1 MRRPYKATRCSTCGS
16 IVYAYVPKTYYA
28 SDNAVKALSA
38 DGTAV
43 SDAVKDAH
51 FSLKSVTAANLPQFD
66 GVQGLAFSFKG
77 NRPGRYTVKYDY
89 FFQYNS
95 PGTGKNPVTCQN
107 PDCEY
112 YQKEPAYDVGGDHST
127 HRTENTINLTVT
139 ADYKLSYDANGGS
152 GASAAEELKDSTEG
166 SQEFTLSS
174 TVPERKGYSFLGW
187 SENKDA
193 KTADYRAGSKYTL
206 TWPDTA
212 KTLYAVWEK
221 ESTTPTNPVNPVTP
235 VNPST
240 PSEEHTVTFHP
251 ANGQPDFTQTVPDGG
266 QAVMPDDPVYNGYKF
281 DGWYTDT
288 DLSKAYDFSTKVNSS
303 LNLYAKWTKSAEPV
317 KPENQAKKVS
327 GILLPKVTAAGKHAQ
342 TLTWTAVK
350 NADGYYI
357 YTNRCDKADKEYP
370 FRKAATYKA
379 SRARVYKVKKLK
391 TGENYKYYV
400 AAYQIRNGKKVI
412 VRNSVTVHS
421 VAGNTSARSTNVKS
435 VKAKKHSITLKKGRS
450 YTLKASVSKMNKKKA
465 FLDDTHCAKL
475 RFLSGS
481 TSIASVNY
489 NSGKVTAKKAGS
501 TYIYVLGVNG
511 VRDKVKV
518 TVK

>member
-1 MRRPYKATRCSTCGS
+1 MRKERTWGKSVNRLLVLVLAVTVTLVFSFTSFSFADDSAGGAASGSESGSSVQSSDDAVSLESIPSRLTYYGTLTDSNTINLKTGQTATIVRRPYKATRCSTCGS

-152 GASAAEELKDSTEG
+152 GVSAAEELKDSTEG

-327 GILLPKVTAAGKHAQ
+327 GILLPKVIATGKHTQ
-342 TLTWTAVK
+342 TLTW
-350 NADGYYI
+350 
-357 YTNRCDKADKEYP
+357 
-370 FRKAATYKA
+370 
-379 SRARVYKVKKLK
+379 
-391 TGENYKYYV
+391 
-400 AAYQIRNGKKVI
+400 
-412 VRNSVTVHS
+412 
-421 VAGNTSARSTNVKS
+421 
-435 VKAKKHSITLKKGRS
+435 
-450 YTLKASVSKMNKKKA
+450 
-465 FLDDTHCAKL
+465 
-475 RFLSGS
+475 
-481 TSIASVNY
+481 
-489 NSGKVTAKKAGS
+489 
-501 TYIYVLGVNG
+501 
-511 VRDKVKV
+511 
-518 TVK
+518 